1 MKNITSHGGGGGPG
15 GSKNG
20 QKSVTYY
27 LNDPKGFMFNKS
39 LKMSKLSFPL
49 KQISRSQRMMMKM
62 KKKKNFLKL
71 VSLS

>member
-1 MKNITSHGGGGGPG
+1 
-15 GSKNG
+15 
-20 QKSVTYY
+20 
-27 LNDPKGFMFNKS
+27 MFKKS

-62 KKKKNFLKL
+62 KKKKNSLKL